1 LSSWSS
7 SVLPEWIKLAEN
19 IQKELGHNDIKK
31 MNNEELENNLANLVR
46 STAEQLYNSE
56 NENSR
61 KFSIKE
67 ITTIL
72 RKSGGDKNSKE
83 TEEDIMVV
91 RVDQSGG
98 DQLEN
103 KVDNA
108 LIEKYV
114 QLSESIQNK
123 IREVAI
129 VDAGDTKGDTSA
141 MYLLIN
147 LKYLVLPKEQVN
159 KHIYRIF

>member
-1 LSSWSS
+1 
-7 SVLPEWIKLAEN
+7 
-19 IQKELGHNDIKK
+19 

-72 RKSGGDKNSKE
+72 RKSGEGQDKNSKE
-83 TEEDIMVV
+83 SEDIMVV
-91 RVDQSGG
+91 RVDQSGA
-98 DQLEN
+98 DQLN

-108 LIEKYV
+108 LIEKYI

-123 IREVAI
+123 IQEIVI
-129 VDAGDTKGDTSA
+129 VDATDTKGDTNA
-141 MYLLIN
+141 MYSLSN

-159 KHIYRIF
+159 KYTYGIFEIKTIV